1 MENVKIGQ
9 SVLRNEDFRFLTG
22 QGTYIDDIRV
32 DGLTHAAFLRSP
44 HAHATINGIDTSAA
58 EALTGVLAVVTGA
71 DWKAE
76 GFGPIPT

>member
-44 HAHATINGIDTSAA
+44 HAHATIDGIDTSAA
-58 EALTGVLAVVTGA
+58 
-71 DWKAE
+71 
-76 GFGPIPT
+76 